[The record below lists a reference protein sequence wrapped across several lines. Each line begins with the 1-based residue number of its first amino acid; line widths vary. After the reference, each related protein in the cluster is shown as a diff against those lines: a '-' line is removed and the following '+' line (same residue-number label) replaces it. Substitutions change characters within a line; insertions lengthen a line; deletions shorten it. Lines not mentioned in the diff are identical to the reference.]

1 MGIPPVRALPGGAC
15 GASCEPRPKPIVT
28 RGRLTPL
35 QSPGYE
41 IDRGVIGPETSKIQT
56 PNRNRVK
63 KRATRTPEPLG

>member
-1 MGIPPVRALPGGAC
+1 MGTPRVRAAPGSAC
-15 GASCEPRPKPIVT
+15 GASCTPRPKPIVT

-35 QSPGYE
+35 QSPGYK

-63 KRATRTPEPLG
+63 KTATRTREPQG